1 MHKEDLWFSSRCG
14 RGAWRVKNGWLSS
27 GPAAFP
33 RSQFAHSRGGLS
45 QAGGSDLRFHPTAAA
60 TLRVTSLLLA
70 PRSGLGPGS
79 SLLGR
84 QGAGRITRLELG
96 WRPTLGVV

>member
-1 MHKEDLWFSSRCG
+1 MHKENLWFSSRCG
-14 RGAWRVKNGWLSS
+14 RDAWRVKNGWLSS

-45 QAGGSDLRFHPTAAA
+45 QAGGSDPRFHPTAAA
-60 TLRVTSLLLA
+60 PLGVTSLLA

-79 SLLGR
+79 SLLSR
-84 QGAGRITRLELG
+84 QGAARITRLELG
-96 WRPTLGVV
+96 